1 MNCADCLKKGF
12 NKILFKAV
20 LRSAFRDLAG
30 DQNMLSEHLWII
42 DQFLELLGC
51 YGTQFL
57 GQISAL
63 INSSEAKSCISTTA
77 TRNTASPAVNS

>member
-12 NKILFKAV
+12 NKILLK
-20 LRSAFRDLAG
+20 LSYGLAFRDLAG

-77 TRNTASPAVNS
+77 TRSTVSPAVSS